1 MLGILREHRNNVLVK
16 IFFGLFILSFAGFF
30 GLSAMGPSQRQGS
43 PAEVNGVPIN
53 PAKFNYLLSNQM
65 ERFKSQ
71 FKEEI
76 PKEFSRNMSQS
87 VINTLINQM
96 LIAEN
101 LKQFGVKTTEDE
113 LAEVIRSSPQ
123 FQREGQF
130 DLDYYK
136 NRFLPGYRLSTGS
149 SYENDIQEE
158 LALQRFFGTFN
169 DLIEPTT
176 QELEQET
183 QIQTVTF
190 KYDVITIP
198 VRDASKMDAEST
210 ASSEELQANAKTLAN
225 QILDAWKSDASIDEL
240 ITTNK
245 LTRKETPELNYRK
258 IKFVFGGKGST
269 DNLKSIVSLTS
280 DKPFVGEPLL
290 EGNYYYIAKLVEKK
304 TIDLDEDELKELKGK
319 IKQAYL
325 DQLNNSL
332 QGAYVKSLRDA
343 AQISVVD

>member
-1 MLGILREHRNNVLVK
+1 MLGILREHRNNVLIK
-16 IFFGLFILSFAGFF
+16 IVFGLFILSFAGFF
-30 GLSAMGPSQRQGS
+30 GLSSMGPSQRQTS
-43 PAEVNGVPIN
+43 PAQVNGVPIS
-53 PAKFNYLLSNQM
+53 PTKFNYLLSNQM

-96 LIAEN
+96 LIAETLN
-101 LKQFGVKTTEDE
+101 EFGLQTTDDE
-113 LAEVIRSSPQ
+113 LAEVIKSSPQ

-149 SYENDIQEE
+149 SYESDIQDE
-158 LALQRFFGTFN
+158 LAMQKFFGPFN
-169 DLIEPTT
+169 DLIEPTI

-210 ASSEELQANAKTLAN
+210 ASAEELQSKAQTLAT
-225 QILDAWKSDASIDEL
+225 QILDAWKSGSPIDEL
-240 ITTNK
+240 VTANK
-245 LTRKETPELNYRK
+245 LNRKETPELNYRK

-269 DNLKSIVSLTS
+269 DNLKSIVSLTP
-280 DKPFVGEPLL
+280 DKPFVDAPLL
-290 EGNYYYIAKLVEKK
+290 EGNYYYVAKLVEKK
-304 TIDLDEDELKELKGK
+304 TAELDEDELKDLKDK

-332 QGAYVKSLRDA
+332 QGAFVKSLRDA